1 MTTSTSTSALHGLIL
16 SVLLVAP
23 VAVHAAAVSTFKTPS
38 VPAEATA
45 DSPQARE
52 HRAGIQALVNGKP
65 LEAKNRFE
73 ASLKFDSTYA
83 PAWVGLAAV
92 AQAQGSLAQAENHL
106 KEAQRVAPKAPEVHL
121 AWGRLHLSRNDTGK
135 AEAAFREAHALAPAQ
150 IPPLLE
156 LGNLYLRLPGRAPDA
171 LSAFQ
176 KAVAIDGKNAMAQY
190 GRGVS
195 AASAGQRD
203 EAFAALVLAAGLAP
217 QDPAPHRAMGRLHLE
232 AGEVDKALAAFDT
245 GLTRQPRFVPLML
258 DRGDALGRA
267 GRWDEAVRQL
277 EAAAALAPDAADIQI
292 KLGDAHQGAARWTEA
307 EKFYLQAMRLNPRN
321 PLAFNNLAWMTVERK
336 GDARKAVE
344 WAGEA
349 VKLSPGSSPFHDTLG
364 WAQRA
369 AGDLPA
375 AARSHQRAIS
385 LEPNVASY
393 HYRLGLVLVEMKKP
407 AEAQGAFKRALD
419 LDPKLPQA
427 DEVRRLLKSL

>member
-1 MTTSTSTSALHGLIL
+1 MNASTPVLQGLII
-16 SVLLVAP
+16 
-23 VAVHAAAVSTFKTPS
+23 AVSLGVSATAHSATVTAIKPSPAAV
-38 VPAEATA
+38 TA
-45 DSPQARE
+45 SSDSPQANE
-52 HRAGIQALVNGKP
+52 HRAGIQALLSGK
-65 LEAKNRFE
+65 LLDAKTRFE
-73 ASLKFDSTYA
+73 ASLKIDAAYA

-92 AQAQGSLAQAENHL
+92 AQAQGSMALAEKHL
-106 KEAQRVAPKAPEVHL
+106 KEAQRVAPKAPEVPL

-135 AEAAFREAHALAPAQ
+135 AETAFRQAHELAPAQ

-156 LGNLYLRLPGRAPDA
+156 LGNLYLRLNNRAPDA

-176 KAVAIDGKNAMAQY
+176 KAVSIDGKNALAQY

-195 AASAGQRD
+195 AASVGQRE
-203 EAFAALVLAAGLAP
+203 EAFAALQLAAELAP

-232 AGEVDKALAAFDT
+232 AGAVDKALAAFDA
-245 GLTRQPRFVPLML
+245 GLARQPRFVPLMV

-267 GRWDEAVRQL
+267 GRWDDAVRQL
-277 EAAAALAPDAADIQI
+277 EAAAALAPDAAEVQV
-292 KLGDAHQGAARWTEA
+292 KLGDAHQGAARWNEA
-307 EKFYLQAMRLNPRN
+307 EKFYLQAIRLNARAPI
-321 PLAFNNLAWMTVERK
+321 AYNNLAWMTVERK

-393 HYRLGLVLVEMKKP
+393 HYHLGLVLVAMQKP
-407 AEAQGAFKRALD
+407 AEAQAALKRALD

-427 DEVRRLLKSL
+427 DEVRRLLRSP

>member
-1 MTTSTSTSALHGLIL
+1 MNASTPGLQGLIL
-16 SVLLVAP
+16 AFLLGAS
-23 VAVHAAAVSTFKTPS
+23 ATAHTAAVTSTKTPS
-38 VPAEATA
+38 VPATA
-45 DSPQARE
+45 SAETPQARE
-52 HRAGIQALVNGKP
+52 HRAGIQALLNRKP
-65 LEAKNRFE
+65 LEAKSRFE
-73 ASLKFDSTYA
+73 ASLKIDAAYA

-92 AQAQGSLAQAENHL
+92 AQAQGSMALAEKHL
-106 KEAQRVAPKAPEVHL
+106 KEAQRVAPKASEVPL
-121 AWGRLHLSRNDTGK
+121 AWGRLHLSRNETAK
-135 AEAAFREAHALAPAQ
+135 AETAFLQAHALAPAQ

-156 LGNLYLRLPGRAPDA
+156 LGNLYLGLNNRAPDA
-171 LSAFQ
+171 LGAFQ

-195 AASAGQRD
+195 AASTGQRD
-203 EAFAALVLAAGLAP
+203 EAFTALGMAAELAP

-232 AGEVDKALAAFDT
+232 IGEVDKALAAFDT

-258 DRGDALGRA
+258 DRSDALGRA
-267 GRWDEAVRQL
+267 GRWDDAVRQL
-277 EAAAALAPDAADIQI
+277 EAAAVLAPDAAEVQV

-307 EKFYLQAMRLNPRN
+307 EKFYLQAIRLNARN
-321 PLAFNNLAWMTVERK
+321 PIAFNNLAWMTVERK

-344 WAGEA
+344 WANEA

-393 HYRLGLVLVEMKKP
+393 HYRLGLVLVEMKRP
-407 AEAQGAFKRALD
+407 SEAQGAFRRSLE